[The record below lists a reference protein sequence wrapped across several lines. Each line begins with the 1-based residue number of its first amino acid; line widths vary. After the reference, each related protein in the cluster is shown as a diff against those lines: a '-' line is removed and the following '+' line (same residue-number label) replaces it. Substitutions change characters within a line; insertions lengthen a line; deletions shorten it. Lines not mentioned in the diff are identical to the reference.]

1 MALSFLLQVFLLV
14 STSFHTHLPE
24 WGCKFI
30 TQAHRERQTLGEF
43 ETLPRGH
50 AADAPQGLACHQ
62 PRRIHGA
69 GDSEVCSFHPPSL
82 LRDLVKLHKM
92 YTRAKFLQAQFNYA

>member
-1 MALSFLLQVFLLV
+1 MASSFLLQVFLLV

-43 ETLPRGH
+43 ETLPAATLPTLHRGWPAISH
-50 AADAPQGLACHQ
+50 DALTGPAILKYA
-62 PRRIHGA
+62 
-69 GDSEVCSFHPPSL
+69 PSTPL
-82 LRDLVKLHKM
+82 L
-92 YTRAKFLQAQFNYA
+92 F